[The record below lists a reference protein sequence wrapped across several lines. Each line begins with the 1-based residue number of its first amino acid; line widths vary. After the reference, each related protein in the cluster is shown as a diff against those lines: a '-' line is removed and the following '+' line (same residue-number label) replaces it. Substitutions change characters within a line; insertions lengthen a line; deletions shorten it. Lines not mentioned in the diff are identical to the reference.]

1 VSAEE
6 LLREARE
13 LGMVLSSGEPGRLRC
28 VAPMGVL
35 TEKLQRALVAHK
47 PEILDLLQAE
57 RISFRRIVTCRECEN
72 YIAMPAMHRASWG
85 ALEMPGGCTE
95 GRTSPDSRPPIF
107 PFTGWYCDVWIPKRV
122 H

>member
-1 VSAEE
+1 MTPKE
-6 LLREARE
+6 LIKHVRE
-13 LGMVLSSGEPGRLRC
+13 LGVELSPGEPGRLKC
-28 VAPMGVL
+28 FAPPGVL
-35 TEKLQRALVAHK
+35 SGQMRQALTEMK

-57 RISFRRIVTCRECEN
+57 RISSRRIVTCRECEN
-72 YIAMPAMHRASWG
+72 YISMPAMHRASWG

-107 PFTGWYCDVWIPKRV
+107 PFTGWYCDAWIPKRV